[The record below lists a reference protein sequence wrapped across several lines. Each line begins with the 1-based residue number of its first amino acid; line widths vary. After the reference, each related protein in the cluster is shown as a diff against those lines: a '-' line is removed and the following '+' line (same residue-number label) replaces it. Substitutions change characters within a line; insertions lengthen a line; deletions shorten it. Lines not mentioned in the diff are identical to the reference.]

1 MTRYPSVAQC
11 IVSWFSYFTS
21 RNQIGKRDRMSIRQ
35 IAYIQ
40 ENVILCLQ
48 TLMAGQPLKTQT
60 FGLNEINV
68 QRTTHLSEAFLNA
81 QFSFS
86 SSGFPTWPLYL
97 LSLQSPPPPSS
108 ISFPTRLS
116 RKPEVTPT
124 SLVTVWFQAL
134 GQGNLSTGCQQSFIQ
149 KKKKKKLY

>member
-1 MTRYPSVAQC
+1 MT
-11 IVSWFSYFTS
+11 
-21 RNQIGKRDRMSIRQ
+21 GK
-35 IAYIQ
+35 
-40 ENVILCLQ
+40 
-48 TLMAGQPLKTQT
+48 PLKTQT

-68 QRTTHLSEAFLNA
+68 RRTTHLSEAFLSS

-86 SSGFPTWPLYL
+86 SSGFSKWPLYP
-97 LSLQSPPPPSS
+97 LSPQSLPPPSS

-134 GQGNLSTGCQQSFIQ
+134 GQGNLSTGYQQSFIIFFLIFFIEHNIKTPAIKITCKYALPRTVLTKVSLQ
-149 KKKKKKLY
+149 F

>member
-1 MTRYPSVAQC
+1 
-11 IVSWFSYFTS
+11 
-21 RNQIGKRDRMSIRQ
+21 
-35 IAYIQ
+35 
-40 ENVILCLQ
+40 
-48 TLMAGQPLKTQT
+48 MAGQPLKTQT

-149 KKKKKKLY
+149 KKKKKNFIEYNIKTPAMKRTCKYALPQMVLKKQVCSFNFHVVQASSVSPGSRL